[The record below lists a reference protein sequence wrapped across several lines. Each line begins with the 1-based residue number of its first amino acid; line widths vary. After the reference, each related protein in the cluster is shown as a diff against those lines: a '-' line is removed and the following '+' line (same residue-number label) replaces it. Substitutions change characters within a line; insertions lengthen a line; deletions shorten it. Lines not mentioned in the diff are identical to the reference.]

1 MKARWF
7 HSLLTAG
14 RREYQRPPLFIAACV
29 LASVGGQLGAA
40 TAPPPQLTAFTQTY
54 CIECHGPKK
63 QKGDFRVDELKISEN
78 AADAE
83 SWRSVSDNLNSGD
96 MPPKDAK
103 QHPSPGDVEKITAWI
118 DAELKRAS
126 LALAGQ
132 RPETV
137 LRRLNRLEYENTIED
152 LFDVRGN
159 YAAGFPEDAKFG
171 GFDNNGAA
179 LMLSA
184 EQMDQYLKAADFI
197 LNRVMASWPRPLTR
211 KVPFTLKRFAD
222 GRIRQATGKPFFEP
236 WGQDYILTSADFRF
250 PDTQRIFPVKQA
262 GLYSLK
268 VTAYAARNDGRP
280 VQLQIRHG
288 VTIAGLGKE
297 RVLDGVTMLSDAK
310 PVEVEYRVY
319 LQPGESFEIG
329 TVPKYAFP
337 KGEPDPALVIKG
349 MEMEGPLISE
359 WPSRGIKTLFGA
371 TDPDKVT
378 DTAVPDL
385 LRNAAPK
392 LFRRPVDASVV
403 DEFASFYREQRKGKP
418 VLEAYRLTVK
428 AMMASPLFLYHV
440 EPAQGVDEY
449 ALANRLSFF
458 LWRSVPDDALLALA
472 AQKKLSQ
479 SAQLRQQFSRMMAD
493 ARSERFLTDF
503 LNQWLQ
509 LSKVGEMQP
518 DSKLYPEYNAELERA
533 MVQETRLFM
542 CELLVNNLSLANLID
557 SDWTMLNG
565 RLARHYGIAS
575 VTGPEFRKVTLD
587 KTKTVRGGMLA
598 QASILNLTANGTTTS
613 PVIRGVWVLEHLLG
627 TPPAPPPPDV
637 PAIEPDIRGATTINE
652 QLAKHRTNAQCA
664 ACHAKID
671 PYGMALENFDVIG
684 GWRTNYRALLPGNGR
699 GRRAFGDG
707 KPVCATDTL
716 PRLGKFAGFQEFR
729 TLLKKREPL
738 VFHNVADKL
747 ASYALGRATGFTD
760 RADLEAIAKT
770 TQASGGGFR
779 TMLETLVLSPIF
791 QRP

>member
-1 MKARWF
+1 MKRRW
-7 HSLLTAG
+7 LRWLTAG
-14 RREYQRPPLFIAACV
+14 TYEYHKPPLLIAACL
-29 LASVGGQLGAA
+29 LASVGGPLAAA
-40 TAPPPQLTAFTQTY
+40 TAPPPGLTAFTQTY
-54 CIECHGPKK
+54 CLECHGPKK
-63 QKGDFRVDELKISEN
+63 QKGDFRVDALNISETV
-78 AADAE
+78 ADAE
-83 SWRSVSDNLNSGD
+83 NWRRMLDNLQSGD
-96 MPPKDAK
+96 MPPKKAK
-103 QHPSPGDVEKITAWI
+103 QQPPMGDVEKITGWI
-118 DAELKRAS
+118 EAELNRAT

-132 RPETV
+132 RSHAV

-184 EQMDQYLKAADFI
+184 EQVEQYLKAADFI
-197 LNRVMASWPRPLTR
+197 LNRVLGSWPRPETK

-222 GRIRQATGKPFFEP
+222 GRIRPATGKPFFEP

-250 PDTQRIFPVKQA
+250 PDTSRVFPVKQA
-262 GLYSLK
+262 GWYSLK
-268 VTAYAARNDGRP
+268 VTAYAARNDGQP

-288 VTIAGLGKE
+288 VSLAGLGKE
-297 RVLDGVTMLSDAK
+297 RVLDGITMLRDPQ
-310 PVEVEYRVY
+310 PVEAVYRVY

-329 TVPKYAFP
+329 TVPKYLF
-337 KGEPDPALVIKG
+337 KKDEPDPALVIKS

-359 WPSRGIKTLFGA
+359 WPPRGIKTLFGA

-378 DTAVPDL
+378 DDAVPDL
-385 LRNAAPK
+385 LRNVAPK
-392 LFRRPVDASVV
+392 LFRRPVASSVV
-403 DEFASFYREQRKGKP
+403 EEFASFYREQRKGKP

-440 EPAQGVDEY
+440 EPAPGVDEY
-449 ALANRLSFF
+449 ALANRLSYF

-472 AQKKLSQ
+472 AQQTLSQ
-479 SAQLRQQFSRMMAD
+479 PAQLRQQFSRLLAD
-493 ARSERFLTDF
+493 PRSERFLTDF

-509 LSKVGEMQP
+509 LSKVGDMQP

-533 MVQETRLFM
+533 MVEETRLFM
-542 CELLVNNLSLANLID
+542 RELLMNNLSLANLID
-557 SDWTMLNG
+557 SDWTMLNQ
-565 RLARHYGIAS
+565 RLARHYGIPG
-575 VTGPEFRKVTLD
+575 VTGAEFRKVQLD
-587 KTKTVRGGMLA
+587 KTQTVRGGLLA
-598 QASILNLTANGTTTS
+598 QASILNLTSNGTTTS

-627 TPPAPPPPDV
+627 TPPSPPPPDV

-652 QLAKHRTNAQCA
+652 LLAKHRTTAQCA

-684 GWRTNYRALLPGNGR
+684 GWRTNYRALLAGT
-699 GRRAFGDG
+699 GRRKVILGDG
-707 KPVCATDTL
+707 QPVQATDTL
-716 PRLGKFAGFQEFR
+716 PRLGAYNGFAEFR

-738 VFHNVADKL
+738 VFHNMADKL

-760 RADLEAIAKT
+760 QSDLDAIVKI

-779 TMLETLVLSPIF
+779 TMLEALVLSPLF

>member
-1 MKARWF
+1 VKAR
-7 HSLLTAG
+7 SLLS
-14 RREYQRPPLFIAACV
+14 LLIAACV
-29 LASVGGQLGAA
+29 LAAVGGQLGAA
-40 TAPPPQLTAFTQTY
+40 TAPTSELTAFTQTY

-63 QKGDFRVDELKISEN
+63 QKGDFRVDELKISETV
-78 AADAE
+78 ADAE
-83 SWRSVSDNLNSGD
+83 NWRRMLDNLHSGD

-103 QHPSPGDVEKITAWI
+103 DAKRPSPGDVEKMTAWI
-118 DAELKRAS
+118 DAELKRAT

-132 RPETV
+132 RSQSV

-184 EQMDQYLKAADFI
+184 EQVDQYLKAADFI
-197 LNRVMASWPRPLTR
+197 LNRVMTSWPRPVTR
-211 KVPFTLKRFAD
+211 KVPFTLKRFSTAQ
-222 GRIRQATGKPFFEP
+222 IRPATGKPFFEP
-236 WGQDYILTSADFRF
+236 FGEDFILTSADFRF

-268 VTAYAARNDGRP
+268 VTAYAARNDGKP

-297 RVLDGVTMLSDAK
+297 RVLDGITMLTDAK
-310 PVEVEYRVY
+310 PVEVAYRVY

-329 TVPKYAFP
+329 TVPKYLFR
-337 KGEPDPALVIKG
+337 KDEPDPALVIKG

-359 WPSRGIKTLFGA
+359 WPPRGIKTLFGES
-371 TDPDKVT
+371 DPDKVT
-378 DTAVPDL
+378 DTDVPEL
-385 LRNAAPK
+385 LRNVAPK
-392 LFRRPVDASVV
+392 LFRRPVVVSVV
-403 DEFASFYREQRKGKP
+403 DEFASFFREQRKGRP
-418 VLEAYRLTVK
+418 MLEAYRLTVK

-440 EPAQGVDEY
+440 EPAHGVDEY
-449 ALANRLSFF
+449 ALANRLSYF

-472 AQKKLSQ
+472 AQKTLSQ
-479 SAQLRQQFSRMMAD
+479 PAQLRQQFSRMLAD

-518 DSKLYPEYNAELERA
+518 DSKLYPEYDAALELA

-542 CELLVNNLSLANLID
+542 RELLVKNLSLANLID
-557 SDWTMLNG
+557 SDWTMLNA
-565 RLARHYGIAS
+565 RLARHYGIAG
-575 VTGPEFRKVTLD
+575 VTGLEFRKVQLD
-587 KTKTVRGGMLA
+587 KTKTVRGGLLA
-598 QASILNLTANGTTTS
+598 QASILNLTSNGTTTS

-627 TPPAPPPPDV
+627 TPPSPPPPDV

-652 QLAKHRTNAQCA
+652 QLAKHRTIAQCA

-684 GWRTNYRALLPGNGR
+684 GWRTNYRALLASTGR
-699 GRRAFGDG
+699 GRARRTFGDG
-707 KPVCATDTL
+707 KPVSATDTL
-716 PRLGKFAGFQEFR
+716 PRLGEFTGFAEFR

-738 VFHNVADKL
+738 VFRNVADKL

-760 RADLEAIAKT
+760 RADLETIAKT

-779 TMLETLVLSPIF
+779 TMLEALVLSPMF